1 MGATKTVGGRTLPL
15 VLAAVRAVLGV
26 VAIPLAPALYKHHFV
41 VLVLLRPTKEVLLAG
56 GFLFRDG
63 RVGIV
68 EMLLASLPLAL
79 TGVWLFY
86 WLGRAFSDEIRS
98 GEGLPKW
105 ATKVLPPERIQA
117 LARILERKGWGV
129 VVAGRLAAFP
139 STLMAAAAGMS
150 DMPARTFISA
160 DALGGVLSIALA
172 IGAGYLFGSAYKRAG
187 PWLTGIGV
195 VVLVA
200 LLIVV
205 GRWLKREGG
214 GGGKGGKGAKKRRR
228 SDRG

>member
-1 MGATKTVGGRTLPL
+1 MGAAKTVGGRTVPL
-15 VLAAVRAVLGV
+15 VLAAVRGVLGIA
-26 VAIPLAPALYKHHFV
+26 AIPLAPALYKHHFV

-63 RVGIV
+63 KVGLV
-68 EMLLASLPLAL
+68 EMVLAALPLAL
-79 TGVWLFY
+79 CAVWLFY

-105 ATKVLPPERIQA
+105 ATKILPPDRIQA
-117 LARILERKGWGV
+117 LARVLERKGWGV

-150 DMPARTFISA
+150 DIPAKTFVSA

-172 IGAGYLFGSAYKRAG
+172 IAAGYLFGSAYKRAG

-195 VVLVA
+195 VVLLG
-200 LLIVV
+200 LLVVV

-214 GGGKGGKGAKKRRR
+214 EGSKKRRR
-228 SDRG
+228 SDRR

>member
-1 MGATKTVGGRTLPL
+1 MSATETIGGRTVPL
-15 VLAAVRAVLGV
+15 VLAALRGVLGV
-26 VAIPLAPALYKHHFV
+26 AAIPLAPALYKHHFV

-63 RVGIV
+63 KVGLV
-68 EMLLASLPLAL
+68 EMILASIPLAL
-79 TGVWLFY
+79 CAVWLFY
-86 WLGRAFSDEIRS
+86 WLGRAFADEIRT

-160 DALGGVLSIALA
+160 DAVGGVLSIALA
-172 IGAGYLFGSAYKRAG
+172 LGAGYLFGSAYKRAG

-195 VVLVA
+195 VVLLG

-214 GGGKGGKGAKKRRR
+214 ERPKKRKR
-228 SDRG
+228 SGRG

>member
-1 MGATKTVGGRTLPL
+1 MSATETIGGRTVPL
-15 VLAAVRAVLGV
+15 VLAALRGVLGI
-26 VAIPLAPALYKHHFV
+26 VAIPLAPALYEHHFV

-63 RVGIV
+63 RVGLV
-68 EMLLASLPLAL
+68 EMVLAAMPLAL
-79 TGVWLFY
+79 VAVWLFY
-86 WLGRAFSDEIRS
+86 WLGHAFSEEIRS
-98 GEGLPKW
+98 GKGLPRW

-117 LARILERKGWGV
+117 LARVLDRKGWGV

-139 STLMAAAAGMS
+139 STLLAAAAGMS
-150 DMPARTFISA
+150 DMGAKTFVSA
-160 DALGGVLSIALA
+160 DALGGLLSIALS

-195 VVLVA
+195 VVLLG
-200 LLIVV
+200 LLFVV

-214 GGGKGGKGAKKRRR
+214 ESTDKG
-228 SDRG
+228 

>member
-1 MGATKTVGGRTLPL
+1 MAATKTIGGRAVPL
-15 VLAAVRAVLGV
+15 VLAGLRGVLGI

-63 RVGIV
+63 KVGLV
-68 EMLLASLPLAL
+68 EMILASVPIAL
-79 TGVWLFY
+79 CAVWLFY
-86 WLGRAFSDEIRS
+86 WLGRALSDEIQS

-105 ATKVLPPERIQA
+105 ATKVLPPERIKA
-117 LARILERKGWGV
+117 LGRVLERKGWGV

-139 STLMAAAAGMS
+139 STLLAAAAGMS

-160 DALGGVLSIALA
+160 DALGGALSIALS

-187 PWLTGIGV
+187 PWLTGVGV
-195 VVLVA
+195 VVLLG
-200 LLIVV
+200 LLVVV

-214 GGGKGGKGAKKRRR
+214 R